1 MAIAISVIAAPP
13 IMSTWNVQVTPDPTN
28 CATTVTLTA
37 TTGTGCG
44 NITGAEYFIDTPGAD
59 GTGTPMNAK
68 DGAFDSSQ
76 EDVIAIVDVT
86 GLAPGVH
93 TV

>member
-1 MAIAISVIAAPP
+1 
-13 IMSTWNVQVTPDPTN
+13 MSTWNVQVTPDPTN

-59 GTGTPMNAK
+59 GIGIPMNAK

-76 EDVIAIVDVT
+76 KM
-86 GLAPGVH
+86 
-93 TV
+93 